1 MPSSICI
8 VTPSFNQGRFIER
21 TIQSVLA
28 QDANG
33 IDYVVMDGGSRDDT
47 IEILKQYSDRVR
59 WVSKPDKGPADAIIQ
74 GLAASDAPVVAW
86 LNSDDVYYPG
96 AVAAAL
102 KFLDANPDIDV
113 AYGEAEHIDARGD
126 FIERYPTE
134 DFDFERLK
142 DTCFISQPA
151 SFIRRRAFE
160 LAGPLN
166 AAVRGMDYEFWLR
179 LAKAGGR
186 FGRFPTL
193 AAATRLH
200 AEAFSVGQRL
210 RGHAEVNDFTRAI
223 LGRTPD
229 KWLFNYGHAWLEKI
243 HYGRDK
249 PGFSLAVSAVS
260 LYAALRWNGR
270 VSKDMFKTMR
280 SWM

>member
-21 TIQSVLA
+21 TIQSVLT
-28 QDANG
+28 QDADG
-33 IDYVVMDGGSRDDT
+33 IDYVVMDGGSTDGT
-47 IEILKQYSDRVR
+47 IEILKQYSGRVR

-74 GLAASDAPVVAW
+74 GMAASDAPVAAW
-86 LNSDDVYYPG
+86 LNSDDVYHPG

-102 KFLDANPDIDV
+102 AYLNAHPEIDV
-113 AYGEAEHIDARGD
+113 AYGEAEHIDEHGD

-142 DTCFISQPA
+142 DRCFISQPA

-160 LAGPLN
+160 RAGPLN
-166 AAVRGMDYEFWLR
+166 TAVRQMDYEFWLR
-179 LAKAGGR
+179 LAKAGGS
-186 FGRFPTL
+186 FGRFPAI

-200 AEAFSVGQRL
+200 AQAYSVGQRL

-229 KWLFNYGHAWLEKI
+229 KWLFNYGHAVLEKI

-270 VSKDMFKTMR
+270 VSKEMLRTIR